1 MVAAIN
7 ENSNIP
13 KKPAFSDIYKPN
25 IFRAVHSD
33 SVGKVLDWGSKGY

>member
-7 ENSNIP
+7 ENANIP
-13 KKPAFSDIYKPN
+13 KKSACSDIYKPN
-25 IFRAVHSD
+25 IIHAEHSD